1 MADDEWKVYQEDT
14 GVDTQATI
22 RHASYKRLNVLA
34 KQPTWSILDEADVR
48 FCVDNILKDAGYF
61 TEEEL

>member
-1 MADDEWKVYQEDT
+1 MVEEKTESLDNK
-14 GVDTQATI
+14 ATI

-34 KQPTWSILDEADVR
+34 KKPAWSILDEADVR

>member
-1 MADDEWKVYQEDT
+1 MVEEKTESLDNK
-14 GVDTQATI
+14 ATI
-22 RHASYKRLNVLA
+22 RHASYKRLNVLVKKPA
-34 KQPTWSILDEADVR
+34 WSILDEADVR